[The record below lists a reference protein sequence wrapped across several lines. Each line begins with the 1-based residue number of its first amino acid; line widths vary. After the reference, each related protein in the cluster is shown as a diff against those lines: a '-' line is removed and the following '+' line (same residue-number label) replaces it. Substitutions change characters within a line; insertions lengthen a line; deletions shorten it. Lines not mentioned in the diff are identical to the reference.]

1 MIIAISFCFLCILV
15 LVGSYLRMR
24 VSLFH
29 KLYIP
34 SPVIAGLIGLVVIQ
48 STNHLNIPLP
58 ETCTAGWSKIPGFFI
73 NIVFA
78 CLFLGVKLPPLRS
91 IGKRAGMQLA
101 YGQILVWGQYLI
113 AALAVVFF
121 LKQAFGLPDMFAGV
135 LPVGFEGG
143 HGTAAGLKDVF
154 LQLGWPEGCDFAL
167 ASATIGILS
176 AIITGMILI
185 NWAARKGHI
194 THPQSTQDAES
205 SMTLK
210 GIHPLDLRP
219 EAGRLTIK
227 TDALDSLSFH
237 LCIVGLSIGIGVLI
251 KTGLVAIE
259 EYSPLLS
266 KHGLLQSFPLFPL
279 CMLGG
284 LIIQILENKFDTHC
298 LIDEGLMKRIQNTAL
313 DFLIVAAIA
322 TIKLDVVA
330 DGFIPLL
337 ILAALGISWNV
348 ICLLFLAPRIFKVAW
363 FERAIAE
370 LGQSMGVTASGL
382 LLLRVADPEYKT
394 EAADAFAAK
403 QLLHEP
409 FMGGGLWTGMAIP
422 LMAKIGVMPIIYIS
436 ASAILIWII
445 FITVM
450 RLRDRT

>member
-1 MIIAISFCFLCILV
+1 MTIAISFCSLCLLV
-15 LVGSYLRMR
+15 MIGAYIRMR
-24 VSLFH
+24 INIFH

-34 SPVIAGLIGLVVIQ
+34 SPVIAGLLGLIIIQ
-48 STNHLNIPLP
+48 SAKRMGIPLP
-58 ETCTAGWSKIPGFFI
+58 AACTAGWSEIPSFFI

-78 CLFLGVKLPPLRS
+78 CLFLGVTLPPMRS
-91 IGKRAGMQLA
+91 LGKRAGMQLA
-101 YGQILVWGQYLI
+101 YGQILVWGQYLL
-113 AALAVVFF
+113 ASLAVVFF
-121 LKQAFGLPDMFAGV
+121 LKRAFGLPDMFAGV

-143 HGTAAGLKDVF
+143 HGTAAGLKDIF
-154 LQLGWPEGCDFAL
+154 CQLGWPEGCDFAL

-176 AIITGMILI
+176 AIVTGMILI

-194 THPQSTQDAES
+194 THPQSTLDAEN

-219 EAGRLTIK
+219 AAGRLTIK
-227 TDALDSLSFH
+227 SDSLDSLSFH
-237 LCIVGLSIGIGVLI
+237 LCIVGLAIGIGLLL
-251 KTGLVAIE
+251 KSALVNME
-259 EYSPLLS
+259 GYSVFMS
-266 KHGLLQSFPLFPL
+266 EHGLLKSFPLFPL

-284 LIIQILENKFDTHC
+284 LIIQILEIQFDDHR

-322 TIKLDVVA
+322 NIKLDVVVE
-330 DGFIPLL
+330 GIVPLL
-337 ILAALGISWNV
+337 ILAVLGIAWNV
-348 ICLLFLAPRIFKVAW
+348 ICLLYLAPRVFKKAW

-382 LLLRVADPEYKT
+382 LLLRVADPEYET
-394 EAADAFAAK
+394 EAADSFAAK

-422 LMAKIGVMPIIYIS
+422 LMATVGIMPIIWIS
-436 ASAILIWII
+436 SGAILIWSL
-445 FITVM
+445 FITFM
-450 RLRDRT
+450 RLRDRA

>member
-1 MIIAISFCFLCILV
+1 MNIAISFCFLCALV

-24 VSLFH
+24 VSIFH

-34 SPVIAGLIGLVVIQ
+34 SPVIAGLIGLIIIQ
-48 STNHLNIPLP
+48 SSSQLNIPLP
-58 ETCTAGWSKIPGFFI
+58 NACTAGWSKIPGLFI

-78 CLFLGVKLPPLRS
+78 CLFLGVKLPPLRE

-101 YGQILVWGQYLI
+101 YGQILVWGQYLL
-113 AALAVVFF
+113 AALMVVLF
-121 LKQAFGLPDMFAGV
+121 LKRAFGLPDMFAGV

-154 LQLGWPEGCDFAL
+154 IQLGWPEGCDFAL

-176 AIITGMILI
+176 SILVGMILI

-194 THPQSTQDAES
+194 KNPQSTETAEN

-219 EAGRLTIK
+219 EAGRLTVK
-227 TDALDSLSFH
+227 SDAIDSLSFH
-237 LCIVGLSIGIGVLI
+237 LCIVGLAIGIGVLI
-251 KTGLVAIE
+251 KMALIQAEGLSGFLTRNE
-259 EYSPLLS
+259 LM
-266 KHGLLQSFPLFPL
+266 QSFPLFPL

-284 LIIQILENKFDTHC
+284 LLLQILENRFDTHN

-313 DFLIVAAIA
+313 DFLVVAAIA

-330 DGFIPLL
+330 SGIIPLV
-337 ILAALGISWNV
+337 IIAAIGIAWNV
-348 ICLLFLAPRIFKVAW
+348 FCLLFLAPLVFKAAW

-422 LMAKIGVMPIIYIS
+422 LMAKVGLMPIIYIS
-436 ASAILIWII
+436 TGAIVIWLI
-445 FITVM
+445 FISTM
-450 RLRDRT
+450 RMLKKA